1 LVVVC
6 NSGPL
11 IILSKLGLLEL
22 LQKIFG
28 EIHIPN
34 QVVAELSQSLYSP
47 IQLNKKWITVHK
59 LENDL
64 DLLLKNNLDSGEAEV
79 ISLGLELKADKLI
92 IDERKG
98 RKIAET
104 VFHFSVIGTCGILII
119 AKKYK
124 YISDIK
130 PYLLSMKDNGYY
142 ISDEIQN
149 LTLRAANEYLD

>member
-1 LVVVC
+1 MVVVC

-22 LQKIFG
+22 LQKIFE

-47 IQLNKKWITVHK
+47 IQLNKKWIIVHK
-59 LENDL
+59 LENNL

-104 VFHFSVIGTCGILII
+104 VFHFSVLGTYKRKTCKTLIKCFDVLKIL
-119 AKKYK
+119 
-124 YISDIK
+124 
-130 PYLLSMKDNGYY
+130 YY
-142 ISDEIQN
+142 ILFNI
-149 LTLRAANEYLD
+149 

>member
-1 LVVVC
+1 MVVVC
-6 NSGPL
+6 NSGPS

-28 EIHIPN
+28 EIHIPY

-47 IQLNKKWITVHK
+47 IQLNKKWIIVHK

>member
-1 LVVVC
+1 MVVVC

-22 LQKIFG
+22 LQKIFE

-47 IQLNKKWITVHK
+47 IQLNKKWIIVHK
-59 LENDL
+59 LENNL

-119 AKKYK
+119 AKKYN